1 MDGDVSCVGSVRDG
15 LMSLPRRAMSDMG
28 LAICCLMCD
37 APDDVGSARC
47 KTCITKH
54 GRMRERIAKGDD
66 AVARWGR
73 ELMAMMANP
82 HQYDFDNVHGEVLQG
97 YVRLLTEHEG
107 PRVAPTQE
115 EIDAL
120 FAAARAR
127 PKGSLLRDMANQNPW
142 KDAPPSVQS
151 ARAISDGIDE
161 AVEENIGQRTIPS
174 REIEEVDRSDRPGED
189 TALTDRVAANVAVQD
204 EPEELQ
210 DILADVHVAKRK
222 AKRDK
227 LRDAVEGLE
236 HLLDD

>member
-1 MDGDVSCVGSVRDG
+1 MDGDVSCVGSVRNG

-47 KTCITKH
+47 KACITQH
-54 GRMRERIAKGDD
+54 GKVRERLARGDD
-66 AVARWGR
+66 AISRWGR
-73 ELMAMMANP
+73 ELLAMMANP
-82 HQYDFDNVHGEVLQG
+82 DQYDFDTVHGEVLQG

-115 EIDAL
+115 EIDSL

-127 PKGSLLRDMANQNPW
+127 PKGSLIRDMANRNPW
-142 KDAPPSVQS
+142 KDSPPSVQS
-151 ARAISDGIDE
+151 AREMSDKIDE
-161 AVEENIGQRTIPS
+161 IAESDVGQRTVPS
-174 REIEEVDRSDRPGED
+174 REIEKVDRSDRPGED
-189 TALTDRVAANVAVQD
+189 TALTDRVSANVAVQD

-222 AKRDK
+222 SKRDK
-227 LRDAVEGLE
+227 FSDAVEGLDD
-236 HLLDD
+236 LLD

>member
-1 MDGDVSCVGSVRDG
+1 VDGDVSCVGSVRDG

-47 KTCITKH
+47 KGCISKH
-54 GRMRERIAKGDD
+54 AKVRERLTKTDD
-66 AVARWGR
+66 GVARWGR
-73 ELMAMMANP
+73 ELLAMLGNP
-82 HQYDFDNVHGEVLQG
+82 HQYDHDGVHGEVLSG

-127 PKGSLLRDMANQNPW
+127 PKGSLIRDMANRNPW

-151 ARAISDGIDE
+151 ARAMSDEINE
-161 AVEENIGQRTIPS
+161 VIEENVGQRTVPS

-189 TALTDRVAANVAVQD
+189 AALTDRVSANVAVQD

-227 LRDAVEGLE
+227 LSDAVDGLDD
-236 HLLDD
+236 LLDD

>member
-1 MDGDVSCVGSVRDG
+1 MDGDVSCVGSVRDR

-37 APDDVGSARC
+37 APDDAGSARC
-47 KTCITKH
+47 KACITQH
-54 GRMRERIAKGDD
+54 GKVRERIAKGDD
-66 AVARWGR
+66 AVSRWGR

-107 PRVAPTQE
+107 PRAAPTQE

-120 FAAARAR
+120 FAAARSR
-127 PKGSLLRDMANQNPW
+127 TKGSLIRDMANRNPW

-151 ARAISDGIDE
+151 ARSMSDGIGE
-161 AVEENIGQRTIPS
+161 VVEENVGQRTVPS

-189 TALTDRVAANVAVQD
+189 STLTDRVAANVAVQD

-227 LRDAVEGLE
+227 LSDAVEGLDD
-236 HLLDD
+236 LLDD

>member
-1 MDGDVSCVGSVRDG
+1 MDGAVSCMGSVRDG

-47 KTCITKH
+47 KGCITKH
-54 GRMRERIAKGDD
+54 ERVRERLAKGDD
-66 AVARWGR
+66 GVSRWGR
-73 ELMAMMANP
+73 ELLAMVGSP
-82 HQYDFDNVHGEVLQG
+82 HQFDHDGVHGDVLRG
-97 YVRLLTEHEG
+97 YVRLLADHEG

-120 FAAARAR
+120 FAAARTR
-127 PKGSLLRDMANQNPW
+127 SKGSLIRDMANRSQW
-142 KDAPPSVQS
+142 KDAPPSPQS
-151 ARAISDGIDE
+151 ARAMVSEIDE
-161 AVEENIGQRTIPS
+161 VVDEYVGRRTVPS
-174 REIEEVDRSDRPGED
+174 REIEKVDRSDRRGED
-189 TALTDRVAANVAVQD
+189 TSLTDRVSANAAVQG

-227 LRDAVEGLE
+227 LSDAVEGLDDI
-236 HLLDD
+236 LDD

>member
-1 MDGDVSCVGSVRDG
+1 MGSVRDG

-37 APDDVGSARC
+37 APDDAGSARC
-47 KTCITKH
+47 KACITQH
-54 GRMRERIAKGDD
+54 GKVRERLARGDD
-66 AVARWGR
+66 GVSRWGR
-73 ELMAMMANP
+73 ELLAMMANP
-82 HQYDFDNVHGEVLQG
+82 QQYDFDNVHGEVLQG

-107 PRVAPTQE
+107 PRAAPTQE

-127 PKGSLLRDMANQNPW
+127 PKGSLIRDMANRNPW
-142 KDAPPSVQS
+142 KDSPPSVQS
-151 ARAISDGIDE
+151 AREMSDKIDE
-161 AVEENIGQRTIPS
+161 ITEESVGQRTVPS
-174 REIEEVDRSDRPGED
+174 REIEKVDRKDRPGED
-189 TALTDRVAANVAVQD
+189 TALTDRVSANVAVQD

-227 LRDAVEGLE
+227 LSDAVEGLDD
-236 HLLDD
+236 LLDD

>member
-37 APDDVGSARC
+37 APDDAGSARC
-47 KTCITKH
+47 KTCIGQH
-54 GRMRERIAKGDD
+54 GKVRERLSRGDD
-66 AVARWGR
+66 GVSRWGR
-73 ELMAMMANP
+73 ELLAMMANP
-82 HQYDFDNVHGEVLQG
+82 QQYDFDNVHGEVLQG

-107 PRVAPTQE
+107 PRAAPTQE

-127 PKGSLLRDMANQNPW
+127 PKGSLIRDMANRNPW
-142 KDAPPSVQS
+142 KDSPPSVQS
-151 ARAISDGIDE
+151 AREMSDKIDE
-161 AVEENIGQRTIPS
+161 IDEGGVGQRTVPS
-174 REIEEVDRSDRPGED
+174 REIEKVDRSDRPGED
-189 TALTDRVAANVAVQD
+189 TALTDRVSANVAVQD

-227 LRDAVEGLE
+227 LSDAVEGLDD
-236 HLLDD
+236 LLDD

>member
-1 MDGDVSCVGSVRDG
+1 MDGDVSCVGSVRGG

-47 KTCITKH
+47 KTCISKH
-54 GRMRERIAKGDD
+54 EKVRERLTKGDD
-66 AVARWGR
+66 AVSRWGR
-73 ELMAMMANP
+73 ELLAMVGSP
-82 HQYDFDNVHGEVLQG
+82 HQYDHDGVHGEVLSG

-127 PKGSLLRDMANQNPW
+127 PKGSLIRDMANRSPW
-142 KDAPPSVQS
+142 KDAPPSPQS
-151 ARAISDGIDE
+151 ARAMVGEIDE
-161 AVEENIGQRTIPS
+161 VVDEYVGQRTVPS
-174 REIEEVDRSDRPGED
+174 REIEKVDRSDRPGED
-189 TALTDRVAANVAVQD
+189 TALTDRVSANVAVQD

-227 LRDAVEGLE
+227 FSDAVEGLDD
-236 HLLDD
+236 LLDD

>member
-1 MDGDVSCVGSVRDG
+1 MDGDVSCVGSVRVV

-28 LAICCLMCD
+28 LAVCCLMCD
-37 APDDVGSARC
+37 APDDPGSARC
-47 KTCITKH
+47 KACITQH
-54 GRMRERIAKGDD
+54 GKVRERLARGDD
-66 AVARWGR
+66 VVSRWGQ
-73 ELMAMMANP
+73 ELLAMVGNP
-82 HQYDFDNVHGEVLQG
+82 HQYDHDGVHGEVLQG

-107 PRVAPTQE
+107 PRAAPTQE

-127 PKGSLLRDMANQNPW
+127 PKGSLIRDMANRNPW
-142 KDAPPSVQS
+142 KDAPPSPQS
-151 ARAISDGIDE
+151 ARAISEGIGE
-161 AVEENIGQRTIPS
+161 VIEENVGQRTIPS

-227 LRDAVEGLE
+227 LSDAVEGLDD
-236 HLLDD
+236 LLDD

>member
-47 KTCITKH
+47 KACITQH
-54 GRMRERIAKGDD
+54 GKVRERLARGDD
-66 AVARWGR
+66 AVSRWGR
-73 ELMAMMANP
+73 ELLAMMANP
-82 HQYDFDNVHGEVLQG
+82 DQYDFDNVHGEVLQG

-115 EIDAL
+115 EIDSL

-127 PKGSLLRDMANQNPW
+127 PKGSLIRDMANRNPW
-142 KDAPPSVQS
+142 KDSPPSVQS
-151 ARAISDGIDE
+151 AREMSDKIDE
-161 AVEENIGQRTIPS
+161 IAESDVGQRTVPS
-174 REIEEVDRSDRPGED
+174 REIEKVDRSDRPGED
-189 TALTDRVAANVAVQD
+189 TALTDRVSANVAVQD

-222 AKRDK
+222 SKRDK
-227 LRDAVEGLE
+227 FSDAVEGLDD
-236 HLLDD
+236 LLD

>member
-1 MDGDVSCVGSVRDG
+1 
-15 LMSLPRRAMSDMG
+15 
-28 LAICCLMCD
+28 MCD
-37 APDDVGSARC
+37 APDDAGSTRC
-47 KTCITKH
+47 KACITQH
-54 GRMRERIAKGDD
+54 GKVRERIAKGDD
-66 AVARWGR
+66 AVSRWGR

-107 PRVAPTQE
+107 PRAAPTQE

-120 FAAARAR
+120 FAAARSR
-127 PKGSLLRDMANQNPW
+127 PKGSLIRDMANRNPW

-151 ARAISDGIDE
+151 ARSMSDGIGE
-161 AVEENIGQRTIPS
+161 VVEENIGQRTVPS

-189 TALTDRVAANVAVQD
+189 STLTDRVAANVAVQD

-227 LRDAVEGLE
+227 LSDAVEGLDD
-236 HLLDD
+236 LLDD

>member
-1 MDGDVSCVGSVRDG
+1 
-15 LMSLPRRAMSDMG
+15 MSDMG

-47 KTCITKH
+47 KACITQH
-54 GRMRERIAKGDD
+54 GKVRERLARGDD
-66 AVARWGR
+66 AVSRWGR
-73 ELMAMMANP
+73 ELLAMMSNP
-82 HQYDFDNVHGEVLQG
+82 DQYDFDSVHGEVLQG
-97 YVRLLTEHEG
+97 YIRLLTEHEG
-107 PRVAPTQE
+107 PRAAPTQE

-127 PKGSLLRDMANQNPW
+127 PKGSLIRDMANRNPW

-151 ARAISDGIDE
+151 ARAMSDEINE
-161 AVEENIGQRTIPS
+161 VIEENVGQRTVPS

-189 TALTDRVAANVAVQD
+189 SALTDRVSANVAVQD

-227 LRDAVEGLE
+227 LSDAVEGLDD
-236 HLLDD
+236 LLDE